1 MGERNGDRSSILYG
15 ARTPPGNEQDER
27 TPLVI
32 DLTIEDDD
40 DDSGLGHSDTLI
52 VGDPVLTLIPGSSR
66 PNEELEWNKPLQVL
80 KPTMSEG
87 IEAPHDSAESKKR
100 HVYKS

>member
-15 ARTPPGNEQDER
+15 VRRPPGNEQDER

-52 VGDPVLTLIPGSSR
+52 VGDPVLTPRPGSSR
-66 PNEELEWNKPLQVL
+66 PNEEPEWNKPLQAL

-87 IEAPHDSAESKKR
+87 IEAPHDSAESNLSLI
-100 HVYKS
+100 HI

>member
-52 VGDPVLTLIPGSSR
+52 VGDPVSVSYTHLTL
-66 PNEELEWNKPLQVL
+66 
-80 KPTMSEG
+80 PT
-87 IEAPHDSAESKKR
+87 ILR
-100 HVYKS
+100 V